1 MERHGFI
8 VVIFLFSFFC
18 LLKLHLYAF
27 CQIAGS
33 LEFIAT
39 GLESVTGN
47 SPASGVTLWHHA

>member
-8 VVIFLFSFFC
+8 VVIFLFSSF
-18 LLKLHLYAF
+18 LPPKTAF
-27 CQIAGS
+27 VRICQIAGS

>member
-8 VVIFLFSFFC
+8 VVIFLFSFF
-18 LLKLHLYAF
+18 LPPKTAF
-27 CQIAGS
+27 VRICQIAGS